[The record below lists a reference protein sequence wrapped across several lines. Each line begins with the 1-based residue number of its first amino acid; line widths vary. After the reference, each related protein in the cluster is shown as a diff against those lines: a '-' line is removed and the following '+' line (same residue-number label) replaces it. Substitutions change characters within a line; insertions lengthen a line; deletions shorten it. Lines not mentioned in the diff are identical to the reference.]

1 MNILQQY
8 GSGLLLPQIWN
19 RYSSAAIQDKNIPT
33 EILDR
38 LLEAGRLSPSVKNR
52 QPWRFIAVTEQQKK
66 LALKIACYDDERC
79 VKGALI
85 AVCSATSDYKMPNG
99 LSANLFDLGLASGQI
114 MLQAEQEG
122 LAAEALISFSQ
133 SEAGKVLTLPYGM
146 YIAAIILLGYPDDK
160 SKRDMKTKALPIART
175 VHYNSW

>member
-1 MNILQQY
+1 MLAQIL
-8 GSGLLLPQIWN
+8 N
-19 RYSSAAIQDKNIPT
+19 RHSPVTIQDKNIST
-33 EILDR
+33 DVLDR

-52 QPWRFIAVTEQQKK
+52 QPWRFIAITDRQKK
-66 LALKIACYDDERC
+66 LALQSACYGDERC

-85 AVCSATSDYKMPNG
+85 AVCSATSDYEMPNG

-114 MLQAEQEG
+114 MLQAEEEG

-146 YIAAIILLGYPDDK
+146 IIAAIILLGYPD
-160 SKRDMKTKALPIART
+160 SEGKRDMSAKALPLART